1 MGILLAFM
9 FVWNMV
15 GAVILIPALSHFL
28 LPGARYSRQAQP
40 TLGSAAA
47 A

>member
-1 MGILLAFM
+1 M

-15 GAVILIPALSHFL
+15 NAVLLIPALSHFL
-28 LPGARYSRQAQP
+28 LRGGEAAAREAAQAGV
-40 TLGSAAA
+40 GSAAA

>member
-15 GAVILIPALSHFL
+15 GALVLLPALGVFL
-28 LPGARYSRQAQP
+28 LPGAARASVRGGLA
-40 TLGSAAA
+40 GSAP
-47 A
+47 